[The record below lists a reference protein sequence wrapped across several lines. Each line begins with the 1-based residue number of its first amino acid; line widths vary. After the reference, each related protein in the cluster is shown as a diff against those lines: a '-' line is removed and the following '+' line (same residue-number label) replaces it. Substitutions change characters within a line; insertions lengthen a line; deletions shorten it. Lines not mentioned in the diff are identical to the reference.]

1 MFSASCSPVKM
12 SGSKQINAIFITIYI
27 SGTAI
32 SFEKMPLQTHNGA
45 LLPRV
50 IWGRMGDFRR
60 PLFTLLTLQTN
71 QLTFRKMHYCEEI
84 DISPPRPGNG
94 VLSPFPTSFLH
105 PRLDFLAS

>member
-32 SFEKMPLQTHNGA
+32 SFEKVASPGTQRGFASPGNMGTHGGFPQVTVHLVYPANKPN
-45 LLPRV
+45 LLLGKC
-50 IWGRMGDFRR
+50 IIA
-60 PLFTLLTLQTN
+60 
-71 QLTFRKMHYCEEI
+71 RKLI
-84 DISPPRPGNG
+84 LVPPGNG

-105 PRLDFLAS
+105 PLLDF